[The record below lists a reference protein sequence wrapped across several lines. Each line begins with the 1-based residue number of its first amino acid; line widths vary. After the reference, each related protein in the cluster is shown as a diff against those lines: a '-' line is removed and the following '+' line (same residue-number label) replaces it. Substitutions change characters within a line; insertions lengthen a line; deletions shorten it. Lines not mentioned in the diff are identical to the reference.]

1 MKNKIVIAFVSIIFA
16 ALIFAVFYFYNSRE
30 NKNENIENNTQSQTE
45 NNISENEDNESN
57 SEIYVELNALKNS
70 VYNFYENKKDSYNF
84 YSIYGLLHVDKGDG
98 NKIEVTP
105 EMLKDEGVYKLSSDL
120 TDAFFVYI
128 KDSDFSE
135 FKNNNKDE
143 LEIFT
148 VSEYDYKYEVVPK
161 EGSGFTVDKTKFADI
176 LLKYNLVHG
185 EMRNPKIDSDE
196 YKQII
201 DAARNYNAVF
211 SSHWGIIDSKIVTRY
226 MACDDLYAVAVLS
239 IEGYPEDIKQ
249 YAFVYDNGWKVLKE
263 GLELSKIP
271 SADINQICPD
281 FNLGLLPDYSI
292 YDYKSVIKS
301 DYKDIV
307 NMLLENNIINKE
319 DLPVIYS
326 CGTDKVLYIEFNSGK
341 KLVGGADS
349 NGELSCNYV
358 NNNKEAENY
367 LKRFT
372 DKVPSFIFKYDVK

>member
-16 ALIFAVFYFYNSRE
+16 ALIFVVFYFYNSRE

-57 SEIYVELNALKNS
+57 SEIYAELNALKNS